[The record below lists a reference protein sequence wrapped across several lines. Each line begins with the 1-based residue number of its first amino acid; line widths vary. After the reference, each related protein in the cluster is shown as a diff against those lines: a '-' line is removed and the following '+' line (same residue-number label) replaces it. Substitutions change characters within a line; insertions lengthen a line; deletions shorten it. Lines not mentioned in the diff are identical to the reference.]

1 MFAKYRMHRSELPWA
16 LTSYAN
22 GLYAILQDYQKVCH
36 WFRKIITK
44 EHKLLGLAVI
54 IEPGNNVLTHISL
67 HLRFQLPK
75 AFLTESWT
83 ITRYVLCLLDICKL
97 FGYRMLFRSE

>member
-1 MFAKYRMHRSELPWA
+1 MGIDIICKWFVHYTPGLPK
-16 LTSYAN
+16 
-22 GLYAILQDYQKVCH
+22 GCH

-75 AFLTESWT
+75 AFLTESWI
-83 ITRYVLCLLDICKL
+83 ITRYVLCLLDKL